1 MDQRR
6 EWFRDALMHPWQRL
20 RARLLDEGARLT
32 AAGTLDVAEDVFW
45 LRGEDLHEGRALREA
60 VAAGKE
66 RVARAQKLR
75 LPLTASRETIE
86 AAMAA
91 TEEGQTDERRAFR
104 GIGLG
109 GGAVTGRSVKA
120 RNLLALLDA
129 VAAGRAR
136 LGPDAILI
144 VPALEPSW
152 AVVFGRVGGVVAE
165 IGGELSHASIL
176 LREARRPAV
185 VNCAGVWDG
194 VPDGATVRL
203 DAAHGLLEW
212 TG

>member
-1 MDQRR
+1 MDERR
-6 EWFRDALMHPWQRL
+6 EWFRDALMHPWRRL
-20 RARLLDEGARLT
+20 RERLLAEGARLA
-32 AAGTLDVAEDVFW
+32 AAGILDNAEDVFW
-45 LRGEDLHEGRALREA
+45 LRGEDLRDGADLREA
-60 VAAGKE
+60 VAAGKK
-66 RVARAQKLR
+66 RVAGARKLR
-75 LPLTASRETIE
+75 LPLTASREAIE
-86 AAMAA
+86 TAMAVS
-91 TEEGQTDERRAFR
+91 EEGQADERRTFR

-109 GGAVTGRSVKA
+109 GAVVEGRAVKA
-120 RNLLALLDA
+120 RDLLALLDD

-144 VPALEPSW
+144 VTALEPSW

-194 VPDGATVRL
+194 VPAGATVRL